1 MDIDLAILGGGPG
14 GYVCAIRAAQ
24 LGFNVVLVEEA
35 DLGGTCLHWGCI
47 PTKAL
52 YSATKLLAQAED
64 ASRIGISFARPQVD
78 LERLAEWKGE
88 VVSSLTAGI
97 HTILDRIGV
106 QVHRARGTLTGAD
119 RISLSTG
126 EEITSGAIV
135 LATGSDPMEI
145 PGFPFDHPAVW
156 SSNDALQLTEI
167 PGRLAVIGGGVIG
180 LELATIYRRLGSEV
194 LIIELLPEILS
205 SLDLD
210 RRTVAVLKRA
220 LSDRGIKVLTSTAA
234 ERLDETEDGVL
245 LYTKD
250 GESHAVDRVLVAVG
264 RRPRTDDLGLESC
277 GVALDPRGFVQVDDR
292 LQTSTPGI
300 YAIGDLVRGPMLAH
314 KASTE
319 GIHVAESLRGE
330 EPHQLDL
337 ALIPQAIFTDP
348 EIASVGLSE
357 ATARSM
363 EQDVLVGRFPFA
375 ALGKALGM
383 REETGFFQVVARAS
397 DHRILGVQII
407 GAEASDLISEAAVAI
422 HNGLT
427 LEGIATAVHPHPTL
441 PEGLKEAAE
450 NALGKAI
457 HTINR

>member
-1 MDIDLAILGGGPG
+1 MDTDLAILGGGPG

-24 LGFNVVLVEEA
+24 LGLNVVLVEEA

-64 ASRIGISFARPQVD
+64 ASRIGISFAYPQID
-78 LERLAEWKGE
+78 LERLAAWKGE

-97 HTILDRIGV
+97 DMILEKTGV
-106 QVHRARGTLTGAD
+106 RLHRARGTVSGAG
-119 RISLSTG
+119 RISLATG
-126 EEITSGAIV
+126 EEITAGAIV
-135 LATGSDPMEI
+135 LATGSNPMGI
-145 PGFPFDHPAVW
+145 PGFPFDHPAIW
-156 SSNDALQLTEI
+156 SSNDALQLAEV
-167 PGRLAVIGGGVIG
+167 PDRLAVIGGGVIG

-220 LSDRGIKVLTSTAA
+220 LSDQGMRVLTSTVA
-234 ERLDETEDGVL
+234 ERFDETEDGVL

-250 GESHAVDRVLVAVG
+250 GESHAVDRILVAVG
-264 RRPRTDDLGLESC
+264 RRPRTDDLGLETC
-277 GVALDPRGFVQVDDR
+277 GVALDPHGFIQVDDR
-292 LQTSTPGI
+292 LQTTASGI
-300 YAIGDLVRGPMLAH
+300 FAIGDLVRGPMLAH

-319 GIHVAESLRGE
+319 GIRVAEFLHGE
-330 EPHQLDL
+330 EPPPLDL
-337 ALIPQAIFTDP
+337 DLIPQAIFTDP

-357 ATARSM
+357 ATARSTA
-363 EQDVLVGRFPFA
+363 QDVLVGRFPFA

-383 REETGFFQVVARAS
+383 REESGFFQIVARAS

-427 LEGIATAVHPHPTL
+427 LEGIADAVHPHPTL
-441 PEGLKEAAE
+441 PEGLKEASE
-450 NALGKAI
+450 NALGRAI